1 LRERG
6 VDLVIFHRR
15 YLKHDEVMRLYA
27 GCKNPQWFIE
37 VVSFPLPSE
46 WDSVVCRVNNVG

>member
-1 LRERG
+1 
-6 VDLVIFHRR
+6 
-15 YLKHDEVMRLYA
+15 MRLYA